1 MQRFYRV
8 DEEEKA
14 VADATLFAACERLTP
29 QQFYNAKITAV
40 SHYWAERGVRVQ
52 KEDIVGKNR
61 DLERCLT
68 LEQYVSVSKM
78 SIRFYIAAKLPLHH
92 LELSIT
98 FSYCPR
104 LG

>member
-1 MQRFYRV
+1 M
-8 DEEEKA
+8 
-14 VADATLFAACERLTP
+14 LGACEKLTP
-29 QQFYNAKITAV
+29 QQWYNAKITAV

-78 SIRFYIAAKLPLHH
+78 SMIVYIVAKLPLHP
-92 LELSIT
+92 LELSIA
-98 FSYCPR
+98 FSGCP
-104 LG
+104 